1 MRAVLESIKVWVRDG
16 LLFNN
21 VAGFNDRYA
30 GEKRDTIEANECV
43 GVGSLF

>member
-1 MRAVLESIKVWVRDG
+1 MRAVLESRFG
-16 LLFNN
+16 SGMGFLFND

-30 GEKRDTIEANECV
+30 GEKRDTVEANECV